1 MDGKRFAARSRVV
14 VIALLAVLTAFAG
27 VLYDL
32 QVVNGS
38 YYLEQST
45 KKIVNTETVQAAR
58 GEVLDRYGR
67 VLISNRVTYQVTLD
81 TKLMGD
87 IQGRNN
93 TVLALLKLCEER
105 NVDWADNLPVTM
117 TAPFQYTVESPFETV
132 RVAEDGTETRSPTQ
146 LARLVELL
154 KLRQQKNDPLPAE
167 PTAEELI
174 TSLRTYFEVD
184 ENLSR
189 GEGRG
194 LVGVLYELA
203 LRSWEVTYSN
213 YVFTKDVDIGFITV
227 VKERGLA
234 GVKIDTVTV
243 REFNTQYAAH
253 LLGQVGSVSFA
264 EWPDYQALGYSMDAI
279 VGKFGVEQA
288 FEEVLR
294 GTAGTKMVEYNQNG
308 KITSESW
315 YANETTGEILAP
327 EPGNN
332 VMLTLDIRLQE
343 VVEQAL
349 ERYVPGMTEESE
361 KGACVVVDMTGG
373 VLAAATYPSYDPAE
387 YYTNYNALLQD
398 P

>member
-194 LVGVLYELA
+194 LVGVLYELRFGA
-203 LRSWEVTYSN
+203 GRSLTAIMCSPRMW
-213 YVFTKDVDIGFITV
+213 I
-227 VKERGLA
+227 
-234 GVKIDTVTV
+234 
-243 REFNTQYAAH
+243 
-253 LLGQVGSVSFA
+253 SVS
-264 EWPDYQALGYSMDAI
+264 
-279 VGKFGVEQA
+279 
-288 FEEVLR
+288 LR
-294 GTAGTKMVEYNQNG
+294 
-308 KITSESW
+308 W
-315 YANETTGEILAP
+315 
-327 EPGNN
+327 
-332 VMLTLDIRLQE
+332 
-343 VVEQAL
+343 
-349 ERYVPGMTEESE
+349 
-361 KGACVVVDMTGG
+361 
-373 VLAAATYPSYDPAE
+373 
-387 YYTNYNALLQD
+387 
-398 P
+398 